1 MTDRRAAFR
10 RRLAPL
16 QRLTA
21 TRQGMAL
28 VGVALLALGLLAGW
42 GFGACRSLT
51 NSSALTASGTLE
63 ADESLLSAQVSGNI
77 TSLPVPE
84 GSTVTEGVVVATID
98 DRLLQQQISV
108 AEVSTAQNLRLQ
120 EQNYV
125 LRAPF
130 NGVVTRVPAHVGELA
145 TPGEVLVAVAP
156 SDHLKL
162 TLYVREA
169 ELARVGTGEQLAVTA
184 DPFPGRVFAGQV
196 TSINQQAE
204 FTPKNVQTQ
213 TDRLNLVFGVQ
224 AVVANPD
231 GALKAGMPVD
241 ARFQAAS
248 GP

>member
-1 MTDRRAAFR
+1 MAERRAGVL

-16 QRLTA
+16 RSLT
-21 TRQGMAL
+21 TTGRGLAL
-28 VGVALLALGLLAGW
+28 AGGALLGCGLLAGW

-51 NSSALTASGTLE
+51 TSSTLTASGTLE
-63 ADESLLSAQVSGNI
+63 SDESLLAAQVSGNL

-84 GSTVTEGVVVATID
+84 GSSVNEGAVVATID

-108 AEVSTAQNLRLQ
+108 ADVSTGQNLRLQ
-120 EQNYV
+120 QQDYV

-130 NGVVTRVPAHVGELA
+130 NGVVTRVPARVGELA

-169 ELARVGTGEQLAVTA
+169 DLARVGAGEQLAVAA
-184 DPFPGRVFAGQV
+184 DPFPGRVFTGQV

-204 FTPKNVQTQ
+204 FTPKNIQTQ
-213 TDRLNLVFGVQ
+213 ADRLNLVFGVQ

-231 GALKAGMPVD
+231 GSLKAGMSVD
-241 ARFQAAS
+241 ARFELGAV
-248 GP
+248 P